1 MFKTTVVT
9 MFFNLKRF
17 RDATNLTRPLDF
29 YVKNGVNTL
38 KLKYPMVI
46 FCDED
51 SVEFLKKIRDEHVDP
66 EIISTVYIIKS
77 LTEYDYYIHN
87 WNIIHDNRARS
98 NGYKN
103 PENRNTVSYFLM
115 GMFKPLALQ
124 IAKQRNDFNTSH
136 YAWIDLGCGYMIK
149 EMDEYAP
156 KMLDNPLPKVA
167 VCYIHYRPHEHLS
180 NMKQFME
187 FDGPCGIASTAYTV
201 EREYVDKYYNLMF
214 STFNDMLF
222 IGYGHTDE
230 TAMTYSYDRHPE
242 IFTIYNGDYPSVF
255 MNYHDPI
262 TDLEIISK
270 AFVTCCIYYKR
281 YDLAK
286 DAMIRVKNGLLK
298 KKILTEFEM
307 SILFSYSRLID
318 TI

>member
-1 MFKTTVVT
+1 MFKTTIVT

-17 RDATNLTRPLDF
+17 NDASTLTRPLDF
-29 YVKNGVNTL
+29 YIKNGVNTL

-51 SVEFLKKIRDEHVDP
+51 SVEFLKKIRDEEVDP
-66 EIISTVYIIKS
+66 EIIPTIYIIKS

-103 PENRNTVSYFLM
+103 PNNRNTVSYFLM

-136 YAWIDLGCGYMIK
+136 YAWIDLGCSHMTK

-167 VCYIHYRPHEHLS
+167 VCYIHYRPHELLVD
-180 NMKQFME
+180 MKTFME
-187 FDGPCGIASTAYTV
+187 HDGPCGIASTAYTV

-214 STFNDMLF
+214 TTFNDMLF
-222 IGYGHTDE
+222 TGYGHTDE
-230 TAMTYSYDRHPE
+230 TVMIYSYDRHPE
-242 IFTIYNGDYPSVF
+242 IFTIFNGDYPSVF
-255 MNYHDPI
+255 MNYHVPI
-262 TDLEIISK
+262 ADLDLISK
-270 AFVTCCIYYKR
+270 VFVTSCIYYKR

-286 DAMIRVKNGLLK
+286 EVMTRVKNALLQK
-298 KKILTEFEM
+298 NILNDLED
-307 SILFSYSRLID
+307 SILSSYTRLIH
-318 TI
+318 TL